1 MNKTIKI
8 LIYLSI
14 IIYQSSFSLAGSGR
28 ILDDANDPYY
38 ITSVFD
44 GNDLRD
50 VQYAQL
56 NDYMYLTHP
65 NYPPQELIRYDHASW
80 TIADAN
86 IEGGPFLAGNTIDNQ
101 TSTVNPDGTTGSIN
115 IVATGG
121 IFDSDHE
128 GALWQISHE
137 VYSIGTTKQFFTSF
151 LSGTEESDTVAV
163 LEGQEYVVTTSGIW
177 TGKFNIQRSYDAGST
192 WLTVYGQAYDMA
204 GNIQYSGFEENE
216 NCIYRMQM
224 DGDAV
229 ETSGDKVTT
238 RSKAICTASF
248 NTITFVYSGIVEITI
263 YSGPNNVTATVIK
276 DLASTDATWRWAE
289 GAWSDYR
296 GWPRAVCFY
305 QNRLCFAGTYYDSSM
320 LWCSQSGDHMNFDLG
335 TGLDNEAIA
344 RQIGA
349 AGQNPIMWIKDKKG
363 IIAGTTGAIIRI
375 STPST
380 KYAFTPSTISSER
393 SVETGTCS
401 IQPGL
406 TNSSIVYVDRN
417 RRKVRDLN
425 YDVATDDL
433 VSPDLTIFS
442 DDISEPNIQEMAW
455 QKRPDE
461 IGWFVK
467 DSNIVT
473 LTYNPRQGVAAWT
486 EIATDGNYVSVCA
499 IPGVDEDEVWVAVE
513 RDCNDYIMIE
523 KFHKQN
529 WIDDVWFVD
538 SGLEYSGDPAAT
550 LTGLG
555 HLEGK
560 SVQVYSDANGYIGD
574 FTVSSGSITLDS
586 TETQAV
592 VGLGYTATIKTMP
605 IEVAGPL
612 GPSVGMTKNLR
623 QITLCLY
630 ESEGG
635 RYGYDTMYD
644 IKYPSYTTDFF
655 TGLARHGMDT
665 GYQME
670 VYVIIDQNEPLPLGV
685 TGIAINKY
693 ELSTDF

>member
-1 MNKTIKI
+1 MGTVLRPPPKSAYLLTAGLLTAALVLVQPGTALAEWPVFRGDSTGSAPPTAASEGTGHLRIKWVVPIPGTGHSTPVFSDGI
-8 LIYLSI
+8 LYVTTARKSAGTSWLLDGGLWLYAAAASGMMLLFLRTVILSDAFHPGAVFWQGLVFLVLLLLATFGFHLLGCQRDSI
-14 IIYQSSFSLAGSGR
+14 RRWVYSDVVTVVSL
-28 ILDDANDPYY
+28 LC
-38 ITSVFD
+38 
-44 GNDLRD
+44 
-50 VQYAQL
+50 AQL
-56 NDYMYLTHP
+56 L
-65 NYPPQELIRYDHASW
+65 
-80 TIADAN
+80 
-86 IEGGPFLAGNTIDNQ
+86 
-101 TSTVNPDGTTGSIN
+101 
-115 IVATGG
+115 
-121 IFDSDHE
+121 
-128 GALWQISHE
+128 
-137 VYSIGTTKQFFTSF
+137 
-151 LSGTEESDTVAV
+151 
-163 LEGQEYVVTTSGIW
+163 
-177 TGKFNIQRSYDAGST
+177 
-192 WLTVYGQAYDMA
+192 
-204 GNIQYSGFEENE
+204 
-216 NCIYRMQM
+216 
-224 DGDAV
+224 
-229 ETSGDKVTT
+229 
-238 RSKAICTASF
+238 
-248 NTITFVYSGIVEITI
+248 
-263 YSGPNNVTATVIK
+263 
-276 DLASTDATWRWAE
+276 
-289 GAWSDYR
+289 
-296 GWPRAVCFY
+296 
-305 QNRLCFAGTYYDSSM
+305 
-320 LWCSQSGDHMNFDLG
+320 
-335 TGLDNEAIA
+335 
-344 RQIGA
+344 
-349 AGQNPIMWIKDKKG
+349 
-363 IIAGTTGAIIRI
+363 
-375 STPST
+375 
-380 KYAFTPSTISSER
+380 
-393 SVETGTCS
+393 
-401 IQPGL
+401 
-406 TNSSIVYVDRN
+406 VDRN

-425 YDVATDDL
+425 YDVATDDM

-486 EIATDGNYVSVCA
+486 EIATDGNYVSVCV